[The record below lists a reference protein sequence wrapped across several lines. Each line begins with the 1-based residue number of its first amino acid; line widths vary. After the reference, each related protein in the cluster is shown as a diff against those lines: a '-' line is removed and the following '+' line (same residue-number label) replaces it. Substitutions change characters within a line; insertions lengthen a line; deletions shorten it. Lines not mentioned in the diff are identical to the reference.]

1 MTIDHV
7 LGEVETRRKV
17 ILWRATHRGTK
28 EMDLALGGFV
38 RDTID
43 SMQLSEL
50 NELEALIALPDP
62 LLMAWLLGE
71 EPVSGDHRN
80 ATTERFLAY
89 RVRLL

>member
-28 EMDLALGGFV
+28 ELDLVLGGFV

-43 SMQLSEL
+43 SMQLSDL
-50 NELEALIALPDP
+50 NELEALIGLPDP
-62 LLMAWLLGE
+62 LLMKWLLGE
-71 EPVSGDHRN
+71 EPVSDDYRN